1 MYLSTKNQ
9 NHKRMKKAF
18 LKHILLLCFIFA
30 GFITA
35 NAAGT
40 KRFVSGYWWQA
51 AGYAGLGNQNE
62 LLAYAAYYTTSDN
75 AQVKVSFKL
84 QGEWKNYVGRVTLYA
99 RKFDPSTSGNID
111 GVPKTFEVL
120 WDYRDPIAKNEAV
133 MLSQTSTLTDGTI
146 ELPGVIKEK
155 GPYILYIA
163 ADINVKA
170 ADGSELPLIGGTKK
184 NYTRIGAEIT
194 GLSGGSYGYTN
205 WTEGSYWQGWNKY
218 YYYWDRATDTFSYNS
233 RYNSLSLR
241 KGDDAGTLESN
252 GKRVLVP
259 LLKTM
264 FAPGDY
270 YSKYYRIPA
279 LTTAEDGSLIAISDA
294 RKYHIHDIANDID
307 MLSRRSYDNGRTW
320 SDPVTIAR
328 GDSVSNGKGGLD
340 CANSKGF
347 GDAALAALPN
357 GNVICSFIHGDA
369 LAASDANSLSANSYV
384 ISRDNGQTWSEAKEY
399 KGPGDNATSTFKLFS
414 AYRGCV
420 APGNMCVVKS
430 GVLAGKVIACF
441 RTVYSNSGS
450 YHHGNYFLV
459 YDPEND
465 YWDIL
470 STNRNY
476 SYANYSTST
485 DSYYFYTQNNQDD
498 ESKLIEVGEN
508 KFVMSMRYGT
518 GNGRLFVPITVTKNS
533 NGVVTYSAGNS
544 LGSSG
549 MSLSVPC
556 NGDMTAYTAE
566 INGKSTEL
574 VLHSVP
580 KTGENRGNLTGGT
593 ARSGLTI
600 YTAEK
605 SSMASNSFNWTE
617 RLCVSDPGDD
627 LAETAQ
633 YSALTVQGDG
643 TVGLLFE
650 AYPQSVYVY
659 GNTQADGCTRGDFV
673 MRSQYMNL
681 RIGDIIDGA
690 TAPNKQSLLP
700 PVITPETQTYDYND
714 ASTWKSVVIKNVNPT
729 EANSYVN
736 YNIEVID
743 NTGKQ
748 VAILSDG
755 LSFSSDSIELK
766 WTTGGGLDKVKTYI
780 KNGYMLRVNAK
791 CYTQNTSYIS
801 PSQAAMQIYYFK
813 TPTRKIQIVAV
824 PNDNNG
830 DPQIQSNGTIAGKGT
845 PIIAGVGDKVIVF
858 GGNAKKPY
866 EFKYF
871 TSDYVNHKQ
880 QYFDAKLNAKQDNP
894 NQYTLT
900 MPSEADFPDNGTDC
914 ITIYAYY
921 NQESIG
927 VETLVS
933 SNFFN
938 SAHNTY
944 YRNPNNWNDVTTT
957 RHGFYT
963 AWCSEE
969 GFDGSNGKKWYD
981 ESSSITD
988 TVYAW
993 HTPTADLDMAKGYEP
1008 SNVALDYKL
1017 QYPTQLGKT
1026 YKDMGLDLTAQIMSD
1041 KSTFENY
1048 TAVVMLYNETEG
1060 RFMLKSEL
1068 NKSATAASAQASMI
1082 PYASSAPEY
1091 AYYLV
1096 NGRVSQYAATGSVAM
1111 NALGVTSWYGNN
1123 GSEPTPAVSGKMTF
1137 ADVIDR
1143 TGTDGTPKY
1152 KVVFFIVYK
1161 TGSENFSVAD
1171 LTEGKNFAIKI
1182 EHGIEPNG
1190 NMTGVDQVTVGNG
1203 LLVVGRTGCATF
1215 SSGAE
1220 QTVNVHNVL
1229 GQQVASFMLN
1239 GSKTISLPSGVY
1251 VAGGQ
1256 KFIVK

>member
-1 MYLSTKNQ
+1 
-9 NHKRMKKAF
+9 MKKAF
-18 LKHILLLCFIFA
+18 LKHILLLCFIFV

-35 NAAGT
+35 NAGT

-84 QGEWKNYVGRVTLYA
+84 QGEWKNYVGRVALYA

-133 MLSQTSTLTDGTI
+133 MLSQTSTLSDGTM

-205 WTEGSYWQGWNKY
+205 WTERSYGSGNRKQ
-218 YYYWDRATDTFSYNS
+218 YYWGEATSTFSYNG

-340 CANSKGF
+340 CAKSKGF

-369 LAASDANSLSANSYV
+369 LAASDPNSLSANSYV
-384 ISRDNGQTWSEAKEY
+384 ISRDNGQTWGEIKEY

-414 AYRGCV
+414 AYRGCI

-441 RTVYSNSGS
+441 RTVNSNTAS

-476 SYANYSTST
+476 TYANYSTRT
-485 DSYYFYTQNNQDD
+485 DSYYFCTQNAQDD

-508 KFVMSMRYGT
+508 KFIMSIRYGT

-544 LGSSG
+544 LGSCG
-549 MSLSVPC
+549 MSLAVPC
-556 NGDMTAYTAE
+556 NGDMVEYTAD

-580 KTGENRGNLTGGT
+580 KTGEDRGSLNGGT

-605 SSMASNSFNWTE
+605 SSMARNSFNWTE

-633 YSALTVQGDG
+633 YSAITVQGDG
-643 TVGLLFE
+643 SVGLLFE

-714 ASTWKSVVIKNVNPT
+714 PATWKNVVIKNVNPKD
-729 EANSYVN
+729 ANSYVN

-748 VAILSDG
+748 VKILSDG
-755 LSFSSDSIELK
+755 LSFSGDSIVLK
-766 WTTGGGLDKVKTYI
+766 WTAGGGLDKVKSDI

-791 CYTQNTSYIS
+791 CYTQNISYIS

-830 DPQIQSNGTIAGKGT
+830 DPRIQANGTLAGKNT
-845 PIIAGVGDKVIVF
+845 PVVAGVGDKVIVF

-871 TSDYVNHKQ
+871 TSDYANHKQ

-900 MPSEADFPDNGTDC
+900 MPSEKDFPDNGADC

-921 NQESIG
+921 NQEPIG

-969 GFDGSNGKKWYD
+969 GFDGTKGRKWYD
-981 ESSSITD
+981 GSSIAD

-993 HTPTADLDMAKGYEP
+993 HQPAADLDLAKGNDP
-1008 SNVALDYKL
+1008 QNVQVNDKL
-1017 QYPTQLGKT
+1017 QYPTQQGKT
-1026 YKDMGLDLTAQIMSD
+1026 YRDFGLDLTAQIMSD

-1060 RFMLKSEL
+1060 RYMLKSEL
-1068 NKSATAASAQASMI
+1068 NKSAAVAKAQ
-1082 PYASSAPEY
+1082 SSLLPVNATPEY
-1091 AYYLV
+1091 AYYVV
-1096 NGRVSQYAATGSVAM
+1096 NGRVAQYAATGSVAM

-1123 GSEPTPAVSGKMTF
+1123 GKEPTPAVSGKMTF
-1137 ADVIDR
+1137 ADIIDR
-1143 TGTDGTPKY
+1143 NGLDGTPKY

-1161 TGSENFSVAD
+1161 TGTENFSVAD
-1171 LTEGKNFAIKI
+1171 LADGKNFAIKI
-1182 EHGIEPNG
+1182 EHGVEPNG
-1190 NMTGVDQVTVGNG
+1190 SMTGVDKVTMGNG
-1203 LLVVGRTGCATF
+1203 LLVVGKTGCATF

-1229 GQQVASFMLN
+1229 GQQVASFVLN

>member
-1 MYLSTKNQ
+1 
-9 NHKRMKKAF
+9 MKKAF

-99 RKFDPSTSGNID
+99 RKFNPSTAGNID
-111 GVPKTFEVL
+111 GVPKTFEAV
-120 WDYRDPIAKNEAV
+120 WDYRDPMDKNEAV
-133 MLSQTSTLTDGTI
+133 MLSQTSTLSDGTM
-146 ELPGVIKEK
+146 ELPGIIKEK

-170 ADGSELPLIGGTKK
+170 SDDSELPLIGGTKK

-194 GLSGGSYGYTN
+194 GLTGGSFGYTN
-205 WTEGSYWQGWNKY
+205 WTETYDRRNRKY
-218 YYYWDRATDTFSYNS
+218 TWSSATNNFDYNS
-233 RYNSLSLR
+233 RHASLSLR
-241 KGDDAGTLESN
+241 KGDDEGSLESN

-279 LTTAEDGSLIAISDA
+279 ITTAEDGSLIAISDA

-328 GDSVSNGKGGLD
+328 GDSVSDGKGGLN
-340 CANSKGF
+340 CAKSKGF

-384 ISRDNGQTWSEAKEY
+384 ISRDNGQTWGEAKEF
-399 KGPGDNATSTFKLFS
+399 KGPGDDATSTFKLFS
-414 AYRGCV
+414 AFRGCI

-441 RTVYSNSGS
+441 RTTNSNTASC
-450 YHHGNYFLV
+450 HHGNYFLV
-459 YDPEND
+459 YDPEKD

-470 STNRNY
+470 STNSNY

-485 DSYYFYTQNNQDD
+485 DSYYFYAQSSSDFYGDD

-508 KFVMSMRYGT
+508 KFIMSMRYGT
-518 GNGRLFVPITVTKNS
+518 GNGRLFAPITVTKNS
-533 NGVVTYSAGNS
+533 NGVITYSAGNS
-544 LGSSG
+544 LESCG

-556 NGDMTAYTAE
+556 NGDMTEYTAD
-566 INGKSTEL
+566 INGTSTTL

-580 KTGENRGNLTGGT
+580 KTGESRGDLTGGT

-605 SSMASNSFNWTE
+605 SRMAANSFNWTE

-659 GNTQADGCTRGDFV
+659 GNTQADGCTRGDFI

-714 ASTWKSVVIKNVNPT
+714 VSTWKNVVIKNVNPA

-748 VAILSDG
+748 VTILSDG
-755 LSFSSDSIELK
+755 LSFNGESIELK
-766 WTTGGGLDKVKTYI
+766 WTAGGGLDKVKSYI
-780 KNGYMLRVNAK
+780 KNGYMLRINAK

-871 TSDYVNHKQ
+871 TSDYYGSQDHRK

-900 MPSEADFPDNGTDC
+900 MPSEADFPDNGNGC

-969 GFDGSNGKKWYD
+969 GFDGKNGKKWYD
-981 ESSSITD
+981 ESSDIAD
-988 TVYAW
+988 TVYTW
-993 HTPTADLDMAKGYEP
+993 HVPSVDLDMAKGYDP
-1008 SNVALDYKL
+1008 SNVELDYKL

-1068 NKSATAASAQASMI
+1068 NKSTAAARTQASMT
-1082 PYASSAPEY
+1082 PYANAAPEY

-1123 GSEPTPAVSGKMTF
+1123 GKEPTPAVSGKMKF
-1137 ADVIDR
+1137 ADIIDR
-1143 TGTDGTPKY
+1143 TGVDGTPTY

-1182 EHGIEPNG
+1182 EHAIEPNG
-1190 NMTGVDQVTVGNG
+1190 NMTGVDEVSLGSG
-1203 LLVVGRTGCATF
+1203 LLVVGKTGCATF
-1215 SSGAE
+1215 SSGAV
-1220 QTVNVHNVL
+1220 QPVSVYNVL
-1229 GQQVASFMLN
+1229 GQQVASFVLN
-1239 GSKTISLPSGVY
+1239 GSTTVELPSGVY

-1256 KFIVK
+1256 KFMVK